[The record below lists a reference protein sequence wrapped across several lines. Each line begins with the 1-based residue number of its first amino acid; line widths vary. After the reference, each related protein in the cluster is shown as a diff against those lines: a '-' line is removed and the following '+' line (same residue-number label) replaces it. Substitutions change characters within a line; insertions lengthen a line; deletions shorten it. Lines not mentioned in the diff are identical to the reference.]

1 MSDLEMIVRC
11 TVILYGYAVVFGAI
25 LWTALKLFGGDWQ

>member
-11 TVILYGYAVVFGAI
+11 TAILYGYAVVFGVV
-25 LWTALKLFGGDWQ
+25 LWATLQLFGGDWQ

>member
-11 TVILYGYAVVFGAI
+11 TAILYGYAVIFGVV
-25 LWTALKLFGGDWQ
+25 LWGTQNFGRRN